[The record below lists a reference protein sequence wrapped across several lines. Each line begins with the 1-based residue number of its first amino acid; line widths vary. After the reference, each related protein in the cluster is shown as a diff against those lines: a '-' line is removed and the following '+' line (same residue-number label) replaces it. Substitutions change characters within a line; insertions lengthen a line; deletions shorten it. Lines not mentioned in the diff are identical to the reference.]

1 MKRIACLVAAILML
15 AGIASAQE
23 ARATIQGV
31 VKDSQGGLVAGATV
45 VVTNTDTKTII
56 NLKSSAVGRY
66 SVTADRF
73 NFAYLGDRRTES
85 LPENFALL
93 TRDLIQFAPQAALNR
108 GASDLRENTG
118 KLLTY
123 PSKNAFFEEII
134 WLLWRMQQAVR

>member
-1 MKRIACLVAAILML
+1 M
-15 AGIASAQE
+15 
-23 ARATIQGV
+23 
-31 VKDSQGGLVAGATV
+31 
-45 VVTNTDTKTII
+45 
-56 NLKSSAVGRY
+56 
-66 SVTADRF
+66 TADRF